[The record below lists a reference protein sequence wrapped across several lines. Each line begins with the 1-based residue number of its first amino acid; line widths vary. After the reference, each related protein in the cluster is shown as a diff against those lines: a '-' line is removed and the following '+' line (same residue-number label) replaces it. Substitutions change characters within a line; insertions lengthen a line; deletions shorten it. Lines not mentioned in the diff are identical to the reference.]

1 MPAKSRPIYWEWSA
15 HFPQHQS
22 QQIALRIWW
31 FPRWGKNVFQEL
43 QNSGLQS
50 LSGKKKRMEVELCLW
65 NIPAGARA
73 CCCLL
78 KASISMVLTVAVAGV
93 PVCVCYREKKTNHR
107 SSICRWSDTRREFT
121 NGSKEPSTEQV
132 LQNSCTTKETRLIQD
147 LLWSSSCPQ

>member
-1 MPAKSRPIYWEWSA
+1 MYFKSYRTVGSNHCLE
-15 HFPQHQS
+15 
-22 QQIALRIWW
+22 
-31 FPRWGKNVFQEL
+31 
-43 QNSGLQS
+43 
-50 LSGKKKRMEVELCLW
+50 KKKRMEVELCLW

-147 LLWSSSCPQ
+147 LL